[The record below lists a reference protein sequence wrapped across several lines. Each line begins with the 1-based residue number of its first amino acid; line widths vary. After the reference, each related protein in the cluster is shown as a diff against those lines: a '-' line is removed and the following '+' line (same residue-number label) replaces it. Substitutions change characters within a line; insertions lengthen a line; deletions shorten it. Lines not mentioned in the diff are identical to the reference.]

1 LPLLSSPNLATQESA
16 ARCCGLLASE
26 HLPIQLALWH
36 QKADEQLAVLL
47 GSDSRVT
54 QGWAQKALLHLA
66 ICSESRAAI
75 VARLVSCL
83 GGRSTS
89 AQFKA
94 AEALADLLERIPN
107 ARHTIAQ
114 EGAVGPLVALLG
126 TGQRADRFTPPERAA
141 AVLAEVAKLH
151 ESKGE
156 MEPDCMPDWMWIA
169 CRIACRIWM
178 WIAC

>member
-1 LPLLSSPNLATQESA
+1 MPHLIASDCLLSSPNLATQESA

-66 ICSESRAAI
+66 ICAESRAAI

-94 AEALADLLERIPN
+94 AEALADLLERIPS

-156 MEPDCMPDWMWIA
+156 MEPDCMPDCM
-169 CRIACRIWM
+169 C
-178 WIAC
+178 

>member
-1 LPLLSSPNLATQESA
+1 LPLLSSPNLASQESA

-94 AEALADLLERIPN
+94 ADADGNGEVSREEMKVFLQKLNPR
-107 ARHTIAQ
+107 
-114 EGAVGPLVALLG
+114 
-126 TGQRADRFTPPERAA
+126 RAA
-141 AVLAEVAKLH
+141 G
-151 ESKGE
+151 SKPSSE
-156 MEPDCMPDWMWIA
+156 AP
-169 CRIACRIWM
+169 
-178 WIAC
+178 